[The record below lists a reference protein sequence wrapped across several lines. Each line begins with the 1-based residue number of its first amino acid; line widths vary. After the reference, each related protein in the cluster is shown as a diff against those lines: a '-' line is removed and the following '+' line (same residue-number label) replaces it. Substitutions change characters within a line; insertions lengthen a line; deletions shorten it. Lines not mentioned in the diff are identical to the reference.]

1 MTVKD
6 FKRQIAPYSTSELH
20 LFELAIYQELEGRGE
35 LPAFKEEPKVVS
47 MLKAI
52 DEGIDDGTV
61 NTITLDTFKGMMN
74 KYNKNSKLTSH

>member
-20 LFELAIYQELEGRGE
+20 LFELAIYQELEARGD
-35 LPAFKEEPKVVS
+35 LPAYKESSKDVY

-52 DEGIDDGTV
+52 NEGIDDGTV
-61 NTITLDTFKGMMN
+61 KTITLDNFKAMMN
-74 KYNKNSKLTSH
+74 KHRGK

>member
-20 LFELAIYQELEGRGE
+20 LFELAIYQELEGRGD
-35 LPAFKEEPKVVS
+35 LPAFNEEPKDVA

-52 DEGIDDGTV
+52 NEGVDEGTV
-61 NTITLDTFKGMMN
+61 KTITLDNFKAMMN
-74 KYNKNSKLTSH
+74 KHRGK